1 MIKLYSVKT
10 IRDADLKTTETIPA
24 IDLMY
29 NAGNKIFNSSTFNGK
44 TAIICGKGN
53 NAGDGLVVAL
63 LLNENNKY
71 VDVYLIEDKLSET
84 STYYLNKCKDKNI
97 NIIKFNEDVNFNQ
110 YDFIVDAIFGTG
122 FKGKPEGLYDTA
134 INKINNSNSYVISC
148 DINSGLN
155 GDTGLYENAVKSDLT
170 VSVGYYKTGLFLNKA
185 KDVIKELI
193 NVDINLLTPENPY
206 YLLEEKDIIFKDRL
220 NYSNKGDYG
229 YIALVGGSN
238 MYSGAIR
245 LATMANCAMRSGAG
259 VVSVFTP
266 SSISNIIQAN
276 ILESTIY
283 PLKEKDGFIKF
294 DEDEFKNLLK
304 YKAITFGMGIGNNEE
319 TKKALEY
326 LLLNYDKTLVIDAD
340 GLNALSQIKNYKT
353 KAKLI
358 LTPHIKEF
366 SRLTNLTIDEIL
378 NDEINIA
385 KNYAKNNNVVLLLK
399 GPTTII
405 TDGSDIYLSP
415 TGSAG
420 MATAGSGDVLSGII
434 GALAGSYEPIK
445 AAYMGAYING
455 YAGMLA
461 EKDNSSITMVAS
473 DTVNNIKRAIE
484 LLHKASK

>member
-1 MIKLYSVKT
+1 MINVYSTKD
-10 IRDADLKTTETIPA
+10 IRTADKNTPISE

-29 NAGNKIFNSSTFNGK
+29 DAGKKIFNSTKFYGK

-53 NAGDGLVVAL
+53 NAGDGIVVAL
-63 LLNENNKY
+63 LLKENNLD
-71 VDVYLIEDKLSET
+71 VDIYLIENKLSPT
-84 STYYLNKCKDKNI
+84 STYYLEKCENI
-97 NIIKFNEDVNFNQ
+97 NILNFDENVNLNN

-122 FKGKPEGLYDTA
+122 FKGTPEGIYNTA
-134 INKINNSNSYVISC
+134 INKINEANSFVISC

-155 GDTGLYENAVKSDLT
+155 GDNGMFINAVKSDLT
-170 VSVGYYKTGLFLNKA
+170 VSVGYYKTGLFLNKS
-185 KDVIKELI
+185 KDIIKELI
-193 NVDINLLTPENPY
+193 NVDINLIKPENPHL
-206 YLLEEKDIIFKDRL
+206 LLEDKDIKFSDRL

-229 YIALVGGSN
+229 YIALVGGST

-245 LATMANCAMRSGAG
+245 LATMANSAMRSGAG
-259 VVSVFTP
+259 VCTIFAP
-266 SSISNIIQAN
+266 SSITNIISTN

-283 PLKEKDGFIKF
+283 PLKENNGFIKF
-294 DEDEFKNLLK
+294 DEAEFKNLLK
-304 YKAITFGMGIGNNEE
+304 YKAIAFGMGIGNNEE

-326 LLLNYDKTLVIDAD
+326 LLINFDKALIIDAD
-340 GLNALSQIKNYKT
+340 GLNALSQIKEYKT

-366 SRLTNLTIDEIL
+366 SRLTNLTINEIL

-385 KNYAKNNNVVLLLK
+385 KKYAKDNNVVLLLK
-399 GPTTII
+399 GTTTIV
-405 TDGSDIYLSP
+405 TDGNDVYLSP

-434 GALAGSYEPIK
+434 GALAATYEPIK

-461 EKDNSSITMVAS
+461 EKENSKITMVAS
-473 DTVNNIKRAIE
+473 DTVNNIKKAIE
-484 LLHKASK
+484 ILNNKG